1 MIMNSADEIL
11 IMIQRYLILATD
23 AYETVKK
30 NTSSMEDP
38 SAQVIKYRSYLFS
51 TSVVFTLKYIPGRN
65 IFMSGDNKEHLNGA
79 LKVVDFHL
87 IIIFKYLIIPL

>member
-51 TSVVFTLKYIPGRN
+51 TSVVL
-65 IFMSGDNKEHLNGA
+65 L
-79 LKVVDFHL
+79 
-87 IIIFKYLIIPL
+87 